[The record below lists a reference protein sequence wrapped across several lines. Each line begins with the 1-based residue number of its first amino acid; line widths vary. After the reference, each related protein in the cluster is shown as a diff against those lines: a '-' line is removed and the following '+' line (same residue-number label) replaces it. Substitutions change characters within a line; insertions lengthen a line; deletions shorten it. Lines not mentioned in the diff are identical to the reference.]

1 MRQHLYLTFLLL
13 FFFSLVEAQT
23 WRRLGGWG
31 NQFTGIVWVN
41 EEVGYISGNEIILKS
56 IDGGLSWVE
65 QEAPTKVRMLS
76 VDFFNE
82 TLGIMVGEN
91 GNIFRTTNGGADW
104 QLLNIES
111 DIKLNKV
118 KFLNQTR
125 VYIVGDNGEVYRSTN
140 SGQTWSK
147 QSVGTASDLKSLYFF
162 NADTGYVTTS
172 NGEIIRTFN
181 GGNNWDLK
189 ATGQTNG
196 LNDTYFVSSEIGY
209 AVGQRGT
216 IIKTLDAGETWAE
229 ITSGTERDLFA
240 VSFNRSNPNLGVVTG
255 QNATLLRTLNAGTTF
270 DAINV
275 NNQQNYV
282 DASFRAN
289 ANVVFAVG
297 TNGFLLASNNSGGS
311 WGLRL
316 SGREIDYQ
324 GTQFRTATLGYII
337 GENGSFFVTT
347 NGGNSLIDRS
357 RPLSNTFNG
366 LFFTTNAFGYV
377 CGDGGVILRTT
388 NSGVNWSSLNP
399 GTNENIKGLYFFNN
413 NLGYAVGENGF
424 LSKTENGGVNWET
437 INIGNTNFNFNK
449 IAFFNEESGIIIGS
463 MGFVAIL
470 ENGNWKNVSISTT
483 ENLNSISI
491 LDENSAVIV
500 GHAGTIFKTEN
511 KGLSWTRINL
521 PYNQNFNAV
530 TFLDEQVGFVA
541 GEKGLMIQTKDGGE
555 TWEQLTTATF
565 QNFTGISFGTL
576 SNGFA
581 VGENGT
587 LFSYDCQVPEQPTL
601 IFGENNV
608 CLSQQVYTVQEPI
621 GLEVEFE
628 WRVDGG
634 RIIEGQGTS
643 RLVVEWDLPGRNA
656 VLVRGKNFC
665 GNSGTTGLE
674 VIVSTTPQ
682 AIGDIEGEGAVCV
695 NTVEA
700 YAVPDIPGTIFIWE
714 INGGEILEGQG
725 ESQIQV
731 RWTGANQPSLKVTP
745 NNPCGEGQ
753 TFTKEILVQSP
764 PQRPSEISGPEM
776 VGFTQ
781 ETYEVTLV
789 PEVNFQWTISGQG
802 GRILE
807 GQGSNKITVI
817 WEREGDFTI
826 TVTPMNGCNEGEPN
840 ELSVNVNI
848 ITSIGEETFGEERIK
863 VYPNP
868 SSGDFQVSIQGIG
881 RVQQIRIVNALGQT
895 MNQIIPELGIAEY
908 QFRNLPQGFYNIV
921 IQTREKEFYKKVLVR

>member
-1 MRQHLYLTFLLL
+1 MRHHLYLTFLFL
-13 FFFSLVEAQT
+13 FFFSVLEAQT

-41 EEVGYISGNEIILKS
+41 EEVGYISGNQIILKS
-56 IDGGLSWVE
+56 LDGGLSWFE
-65 QEAPTKVRMLS
+65 QEAPDKVRMLS

-82 TLGIMVGEN
+82 TLGLMVGEN
-91 GNIFRTTNGGADW
+91 GNIFRTTNGGANW
-104 QLLNIES
+104 QLLNIGA
-111 DIKLNKV
+111 DIRLNKV
-118 KFLNQTR
+118 KFLNGTR
-125 VYIVGDNGEVYRSTN
+125 AYIVGDNGEVYRSTN
-140 SGQTWSK
+140 AGQTWSK
-147 QSVGTASDLKSLYFF
+147 QNVGTLDDLKSLYFF

-172 NGEIIRTFN
+172 AGEIIRTFN
-181 GGNNWDLK
+181 GGNNWSIK
-189 ATGQTNG
+189 TTGQTNG
-196 LNDTYFVSSEIGY
+196 LNDTYFVTSQVGY
-209 AVGQRGT
+209 AVGQKGT
-216 IIKTLDAGETWAE
+216 IIKTLDAGETWSE

-240 VSFNRSNPNLGVVTG
+240 VAFNRSNPNLGVVTG

-282 DASFRAN
+282 DAGFRAN

-297 TNGFLLASNNSGGS
+297 TNGFLLTSNNSGGS

-337 GENGSFFVTT
+337 GENGSFFVTS
-347 NGGNSLIDRS
+347 NGGNSLVDRS
-357 RPLSNTFNG
+357 RPLSNTFND

-377 CGDGGVILRTT
+377 CGNGGVILRTT

-399 GTNENIKGLYFFNN
+399 GTNVNINGLYFFNN
-413 NLGYAVGENGF
+413 NLGYAVGDSGF
-424 LSKTENGGVNWET
+424 LTKTENGGVNWES
-437 INIGNTNFNFNK
+437 ISIGNTNFNFSK

-463 MGFVAIL
+463 SGFVAIL
-470 ENGNWKNVSISTT
+470 DNGEWKKISINIT
-483 ENLNSISI
+483 EDINAISI

-500 GHAGTIFKTEN
+500 GKSGTIFKTID
-511 KGLSWTRINL
+511 KGVSWSRINL
-521 PYNQNFNAV
+521 AYNQNFNDV

-555 TWEQLTTATF
+555 SWEQLTTATF
-565 QNFTGISFGTL
+565 QDFTGISFGTL

-634 RIIEGQGTS
+634 RILEGQGSS
-643 RLVVEWDLPGRNA
+643 RIVVEWDIPGRNA

-682 AIGDIEGEGAVCV
+682 TIGEIEGEGAVCV
-695 NTVEA
+695 NTEEV
-700 YAVPDIPGTIFIWE
+700 YAVPDIPGTIFVWE
-714 INGGEILEGQG
+714 VMGGEILEGQG
-725 ESQIQV
+725 ESQIKV
-731 RWTGANQPSLKVTP
+731 RWTGTTQSNVQVTP
-745 NNPCGEGQ
+745 NNPCGQGQ
-753 TFTKEILVQSP
+753 TFTKEIVVQSP
-764 PQRPSEISGPEM
+764 PSKPSDISGPVM
-776 VGFTQ
+776 VGFT
-781 ETYEVTLV
+781 EEIYEITSV

-802 GRILE
+802 GRVLE
-807 GQGSNKITVI
+807 GQGSNRITVI

-826 TVTPMNGCNEGEPN
+826 TVTPMNGCNEGESN

-848 ITSIGEETFGEERIK
+848 ITSIDEEIFQEENIK

-868 SSGDFQVSIQGIG
+868 SSGDFKINIQGITTI
-881 RVQQIRIVNALGQT
+881 QQIRIVNAFGQT
-895 MNQIIPELGIAEY
+895 LNQVIPEIGINDY
-908 QFRNLPQGFYNIV
+908 QFRNLPQGYYNII
-921 IQTREKEFYKKVLVR
+921 IQTREKEYIKKVLVR